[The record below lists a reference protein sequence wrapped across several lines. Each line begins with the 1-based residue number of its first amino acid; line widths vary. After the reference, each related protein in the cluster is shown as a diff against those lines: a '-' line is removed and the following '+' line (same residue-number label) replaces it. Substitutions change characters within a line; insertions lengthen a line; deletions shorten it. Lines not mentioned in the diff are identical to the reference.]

1 MMALLEETMTVDDQ
15 IVQVIAKFDKIWK
28 VKKSEEIVRLFK
40 AMGPVTLRLRNFNAS
55 RSDTLLTNIDMELV
69 RLRNRLEVVA
79 GGKDDRNT
87 WDAGKRNSKDTVSTT
102 KFINTL
108 KELEKTIRKQDML
121 TRGTALKQDSFD
133 YDSCDCYYD

>member
-1 MMALLEETMTVDDQ
+1 MTVDDQ